1 MDAFLVSTGVV
12 ALAEVGDKTQ
22 LLALVLAARYRR
34 PLPIVLGI
42 LFATLANHA
51 LASAAGKWIT
61 TEVDPGLLRW
71 ILGLSF
77 IAMAAWTLV
86 PDKLDKKENGF
97 ARLGVFGATLVA
109 FFLVEMGDK
118 TQVATV
124 ALAAHY
130 TSFAWV
136 LAGTTLGM
144 LIANVPVVYF
154 GERLIRRVPLR
165 AVRVAA
171 AAAFAVMG
179 VAALL

>member
-1 MDAFLVSTGVV
+1 MEAFLVSAGVV

-34 PLPIVLGI
+34 PVPIVLGI
-42 LFATLANHA
+42 LLATLANHA
-51 LASAAGKWIT
+51 LAAAAGKWIT
-61 TEVDPGLLRW
+61 LTVEPSVLRW
-71 ILGLSF
+71 ILGVSF

-86 PDKLDKKENGF
+86 PDKPDKKDTGP
-97 ARLGVFGATLVA
+97 ARLGAFGATLVS

-118 TQVATV
+118 TQLATV

-130 TSFAWV
+130 GSFAWV

-144 LIANVPVVYF
+144 LIADAPVVF
-154 GERLIRRVPLR
+154 LGERLLRRVP
-165 AVRVAA
+165 VRTVHLVAA
-171 AAAFAVMG
+171 ASFALMG

>member
-1 MDAFLVSTGVV
+1 MEAFLVSAGVV

-34 PLPIVLGI
+34 PVPIVLGI
-42 LFATLANHA
+42 LLATLANHA
-51 LASAAGKWIT
+51 LAAAAGKWIT
-61 TEVDPGLLRW
+61 TEVDPGVLRW

-77 IAMAAWTLV
+77 IAMAVWTLV
-86 PDKLDKKENGF
+86 PDKLDKKENSL
-97 ARLGVFGATLVA
+97 ARLGVFGATLVS

-118 TQVATV
+118 TQIATV

-130 TSFAWV
+130 GTFTWV

-144 LIANVPVVYF
+144 LIANAPVVF
-154 GERLIRRVPLR
+154 LGERLLRRVP
-165 AVRVAA
+165 VRTVHLVA

>member
-1 MDAFLVSTGVV
+1 MEAFLVSTGVV

-42 LFATLANHA
+42 LLATLANHA
-51 LASAAGKWIT
+51 LAAAAGKWIT
-61 TEVDPGLLRW
+61 TEVDPAVLRW

-86 PDKLDKKENGF
+86 PDKLDRKENGL
-97 ARLGVFGATLVA
+97 ARLGVFGATLVS

-118 TQVATV
+118 TQIATV

-130 TSFAWV
+130 GSFGWV

-144 LIANVPVVYF
+144 LLANGPVVF
-154 GERLIRRVPLR
+154 LGERLLRRVPMRTVHL
-165 AVRVAA
+165 VA